1 MFLVLKEVLFGA
13 GGVTLVSFGVLA
25 VHWNIRE
32 VVAYKTGIGKKVRVV
47 KGVAGNENREIRQT
61 NKLEPVGKVQFS
73 VAGVESAE
81 QGGTKLE
88 VAQEESY
95 IYTQAV
101 VGGLDEA
108 IQGMLDKQDTDS
120 SKEAVVVDVATG
132 LLEDI
137 DVDVYEGTN
146 VLVDETELNL
156 DDSTQVLVDN
166 EQDVVE
172 EDVVEEDVVEEDV
185 VEEVEIDD
193 ISESTDVLADLDD
206 STQVLDNDTTDDSED
221 YFTEVLDAEPQ
232 VEDVE
237 ITQALNDNGLGSE
250 YLTQVLVDDSDVVG
264 IEDDFDDTLEDVE
277 LEYVTQVLNEVDNSS
292 DDVVEVLEDDAYV
305 TQVLVDDNDEVDY
318 NTQVLVDEEDY
329 NTQVLVDNDD
339 YDTQVLV
346 EDLEGHTQV
355 LDNEG
360 ITGDIVGAKVETM
373 DLVKVENMK
382 VIYTNYEME
391 DK

>member
-1 MFLVLKEVLFGA
+1 MFLLLKEVLFGA

-47 KGVAGNENREIRQT
+47 KGAAGNENREIRQT

-108 IQGMLDKQDTDS
+108 IQGMLDKQDLESSS
-120 SKEAVVVDVATG
+120 SKEALVVDVATG

-156 DDSTQVLVDN
+156 DDSTQVLVNN
-166 EQDVVE
+166 EQQEVLEDKVIEDNVE
-172 EDVVEEDVVEEDV
+172 MVSEFT
-185 VEEVEIDD
+185 EVL
-193 ISESTDVLADLDD
+193 VDLDD

-292 DDVVEVLEDDAYV
+292 DDAVEVLEDDAYV

-346 EDLEGHTQV
+346 EDLEDHTQV

-360 ITGDIVGAKVETM
+360 ITGDIIGAKVETI

>member
-1 MFLVLKEVLFGA
+1 MFCLLKEVLFGA
-13 GGVTLVSFGVLA
+13 GGVSLISFGVLS

-47 KGVAGNENREIRQT
+47 KGATGNENKDIPT
-61 NKLEPVGKVQFS
+61 VSKLEPTGKVQFS
-73 VAGVESAE
+73 VAGIESAG
-81 QGGTKLE
+81 QDGKKLE

-101 VGGLDEA
+101 VGGIDEA
-108 IQGMLDKQDTDS
+108 IQGMLDKQDTGD

-172 EDVVEEDVVEEDV
+172 E
-185 VEEVEIDD
+185 VEIED
-193 ISESTDVLADLDD
+193 ISESTDVLVDLDD
-206 STQVLDNDTTDDSED
+206 STQVLDNGTTDGSED

-232 VEDVE
+232 VDEVE
-237 ITQALNDNGLGSE
+237 VTQALGTDDDVDSE
-250 YLTQVLVDDSDVVG
+250 YLTQVLVDGVDTLG

-277 LEYVTQVLNEVDNSS
+277 LEYVTQVLNEVESSS
-292 DDVVEVLEDDAYV
+292 DDVTEVLEDDAYV
-305 TQVLVDDNDEVDY
+305 TQVLVGDNDEVDY
-318 NTQVLVDEEDY
+318 NTQALGDEEDY

-346 EDLEGHTQV
+346 EDEDIEGHTQV

-360 ITGDIVGAKVETM
+360 ITGDIVGAKVETK
-373 DLVKVENMK
+373 DLVKIENMK

>member
-1 MFLVLKEVLFGA
+1 MFCLLKEVLFGA
-13 GGVTLVSFGVLA
+13 GGVSLISFGVLS

-47 KGVAGNENREIRQT
+47 KGATGNENKDIPTVSR
-61 NKLEPVGKVQFS
+61 LEPTGKVQFS
-73 VAGVESAE
+73 VAGIESAG
-81 QGGTKLE
+81 QDGKKLE

-101 VGGLDEA
+101 VGGIDEA
-108 IQGMLDKQDTDS
+108 IQGMLDKQDTDD

-172 EDVVEEDVVEEDV
+172 E
-185 VEEVEIDD
+185 VEIDD
-193 ISESTDVLADLDD
+193 ISESTDVLVDLDD
-206 STQVLDNDTTDDSED
+206 STQVLDNGTTADSED

-232 VEDVE
+232 VTEVE
-237 ITQALNDNGLGSE
+237 VTQALGTDDVIDSE
-250 YLTQVLVDDSDVVG
+250 YLTQVLVDGVDILG

-277 LEYVTQVLNEVDNSS
+277 LEYVTQVLNEVESSS
-292 DDVVEVLEDDAYV
+292 DDVTEVLEDDAYV
-305 TQVLVDDNDEVDY
+305 TQVLVGDNDEVDY
-318 NTQVLVDEEDY
+318 NTQALGDEEDY

-339 YDTQVLV
+339 YGTQVLV
-346 EDLEGHTQV
+346 EDEDIEGHTQV

-360 ITGDIVGAKVETM
+360 ITGDIVGAKVETK
-373 DLVKVENMK
+373 DLVKIENMK

>member
-1 MFLVLKEVLFGA
+1 MFLLLKEVLFGA

-47 KGVAGNENREIRQT
+47 KGVAGTENREIRQT

-172 EDVVEEDVVEEDV
+172 EDVVEE
-185 VEEVEIDD
+185 VEIDD
-193 ISESTDVLADLDD
+193 ISESTDVLDDLDD

-237 ITQALNDNGLGSE
+237 ITQALNDNGLDSE

-305 TQVLVDDNDEVDY
+305 TQVLVDGNDEVDY
-318 NTQVLVDEEDY
+318 NTQVLVDAEDY
-329 NTQVLVDNDD
+329 NTQVLVDSGD

-391 DK
+391 E

>member
-1 MFLVLKEVLFGA
+1 MFCLLKEVLFGA
-13 GGVTLVSFGVLA
+13 GGVSLISFGVLS

-47 KGVAGNENREIRQT
+47 KGATGGENKDIPTVNR
-61 NKLEPVGKVQFS
+61 LEPTGKVQFS
-73 VAGVESAE
+73 VAGIESAG
-81 QGGTKLE
+81 QDGKKLE

-101 VGGLDEA
+101 VGGIDEA

-120 SKEAVVVDVATG
+120 SKEAMVVDVATG

-146 VLVDETELNL
+146 VLVNETELNL

-172 EDVVEEDVVEEDV
+172 E
-185 VEEVEIDD
+185 VEIED
-193 ISESTDVLADLDD
+193 IVESTDVLVDLDD
-206 STQVLDNDTTDDSED
+206 STQVLDNGTTDESED

-232 VEDVE
+232 VTEVE
-237 ITQALNDNGLGSE
+237 VTQALGLDEDIDSE
-250 YLTQVLVDDSDVVG
+250 YLTQVLVDGVDTLG

-277 LEYVTQVLNEVDNSS
+277 LEYVTHVLNEVDNSS
-292 DDVVEVLEDDAYV
+292 DVTEVLEDDAYV
-305 TQVLVDDNDEVDY
+305 TQVLVDDSDEVEY
-318 NTQVLVDEEDY
+318 YTQVLSDEEDY

-346 EDLEGHTQV
+346 EDFEGHTQV

-360 ITGDIVGAKVETM
+360 VTGDIVGAKVETQ

-391 DK
+391 E

>member
-1 MFLVLKEVLFGA
+1 MLKEVLFGA
-13 GGVTLVSFGVLA
+13 GGVSLISFGVLS

-47 KGVAGNENREIRQT
+47 KGATGNENKDIPT
-61 NKLEPVGKVQFS
+61 VSKLEPTGKVQFS
-73 VAGVESAE
+73 VAGIESAG
-81 QGGTKLE
+81 QDGKKLE

-101 VGGLDEA
+101 VGGIDEA
-108 IQGMLDKQDTDS
+108 IQGMLDKQDTGD

-146 VLVDETELNL
+146 VLVAETELNL

-172 EDVVEEDVVEEDV
+172 E
-185 VEEVEIDD
+185 VEIED
-193 ISESTDVLADLDD
+193 ISESTDVLVDLDD

-232 VEDVE
+232 VTEVE
-237 ITQALNDNGLGSE
+237 VTQALGSDGDIDSE
-250 YLTQVLVDDSDVVG
+250 YLTQVLVDGVDTLG

-277 LEYVTQVLNEVDNSS
+277 LEYVTQVLNEVDSSS
-292 DDVVEVLEDDAYV
+292 DDVTEVLEDDAYV
-305 TQVLVDDNDEVDY
+305 TQVLVGDNDEVDY
-318 NTQVLVDEEDY
+318 NTQVLGDEEDY
-329 NTQVLVDNDD
+329 NTQVLVENDD

-346 EDLEGHTQV
+346 EDEDIEGHTQV

-360 ITGDIVGAKVETM
+360 ITGDIVGAKVETK
-373 DLVKVENMK
+373 DLVKIENMK

>member
-1 MFLVLKEVLFGA
+1 MLLKEVLFGA

-47 KGVAGNENREIRQT
+47 KGAIGGESKDIPTVSR
-61 NKLEPVGKVQFS
+61 LEPTGKVQFS
-73 VAGVESAE
+73 VAGIESAG
-81 QGGTKLE
+81 QDGKKLE

-101 VGGLDEA
+101 VGGIDEA
-108 IQGMLDKQDTDS
+108 IQGMLDKQDLESSS
-120 SKEAVVVDVATG
+120 SKEALVVDVDTG
-132 LLEDI
+132 LLEDV

-156 DDSTQVLVDN
+156 DDSTQVLVAK
-166 EQDVVE
+166 EQEVI
-172 EDVVEEDVVEEDV
+172 EDEVIED
-185 VEEVEIDD
+185 EVETV
-193 ISESTDVLADLDD
+193 SEFTEVLVDLDD
-206 STQVLDNDTTDDSED
+206 STQVLDNDTIDDSVD

-264 IEDDFDDTLEDVE
+264 IEDDFEDTLEDVE
-277 LEYVTQVLNEVDNSS
+277 LEYVTQVLNEVDSS
-292 DDVVEVLEDDAYV
+292 RDDVVEVLEDDAYI
-305 TQVLVDDNDEVDY
+305 TQVLVDGTDEVDY

-329 NTQVLVDNDD
+329 NTQVLVDSGA

-360 ITGDIVGAKVETM
+360 ITGDIVGAKVETK

-391 DK
+391 G

>member
-1 MFLVLKEVLFGA
+1 MLLKEVLFGA

-172 EDVVEEDVVEEDV
+172 E
-185 VEEVEIDD
+185 VEIDD

-206 STQVLDNDTTDDSED
+206 STQVLDNDTTDDSDD

-277 LEYVTQVLNEVDNSS
+277 LEYVTQVLNEVGNSS
-292 DDVVEVLEDDAYV
+292 DDAVEVLEDDAYV

-339 YDTQVLV
+339 YVTQVLV
-346 EDLEGHTQV
+346 EDIEGHTQV

-360 ITGDIVGAKVETM
+360 ITGDIVGAKVETV

-391 DK
+391 E

>member
-1 MFLVLKEVLFGA
+1 VFLLLKEVLFGA
-13 GGVTLVSFGVLA
+13 GGVSLISFGVLS

-47 KGVAGNENREIRQT
+47 KGATGGESKDIPTVSR
-61 NKLEPVGKVQFS
+61 LEPTGKVQFS
-73 VAGVESAE
+73 VAGIESAG
-81 QGGTKLE
+81 QDGKKLE

-101 VGGLDEA
+101 VGGIDEA
-108 IQGMLDKQDTDS
+108 IQGMLDKQDTDD

-146 VLVDETELNL
+146 VLVDGTELNL

-172 EDVVEEDVVEEDV
+172 E
-185 VEEVEIDD
+185 VEIDD
-193 ISESTDVLADLDD
+193 VSESTDVLVELDD
-206 STQVLDNDTTDDSED
+206 STQVLDNVTTDDSDD

-232 VEDVE
+232 VTEVE
-237 ITQALNDNGLGSE
+237 VTQALGSDDDIDSE
-250 YLTQVLVDDSDVVG
+250 YLTQVLVDGVDTMG

-277 LEYVTQVLNEVDNSS
+277 LEYVTQVLNEVESSS
-292 DDVVEVLEDDAYV
+292 DDVTEVLEDDAYV
-305 TQVLVDDNDEVDY
+305 TQVLVDDSDEVDY
-318 NTQVLVDEEDY
+318 NTQALGDEEDY
-329 NTQVLVDNDD
+329 NTQVLVENDD

-346 EDLEGHTQV
+346 EDEDIEGHTQV

-360 ITGDIVGAKVETM
+360 ITGDIIGAKVETT

>member
-1 MFLVLKEVLFGA
+1 MFCLLKEVLFGA
-13 GGVTLVSFGVLA
+13 GGVSLISFGVLS

-47 KGVAGNENREIRQT
+47 KGATGGENKDIPTVNR
-61 NKLEPVGKVQFS
+61 LEPTGKVQFS
-73 VAGVESAE
+73 VADIESAG
-81 QGGTKLE
+81 QDGKKLE

-101 VGGLDEA
+101 VGGIDEA
-108 IQGMLDKQDTDS
+108 IQGMLDKQDTEA

-172 EDVVEEDVVEEDV
+172 D
-185 VEEVEIDD
+185 VEIED
-193 ISESTDVLADLDD
+193 ISESTDVLVDLDD
-206 STQVLDNDTTDDSED
+206 STQVLDNGTTDDSED

-232 VEDVE
+232 VTEVE
-237 ITQALNDNGLGSE
+237 VTQALGTDDDIDSE
-250 YLTQVLVDDSDVVG
+250 YLTQVLVDGVDTLG

-277 LEYVTQVLNEVDNSS
+277 LEYVTQVLNEVESSS
-292 DDVVEVLEDDAYV
+292 DDVTEVLEDDAYV
-305 TQVLVDDNDEVDY
+305 TQVLVDDSDEVDY
-318 NTQVLVDEEDY
+318 DTQVLGDEVDY

-346 EDLEGHTQV
+346 EDFEGHTQV

-391 DK
+391 G

>member
-1 MFLVLKEVLFGA
+1 MFLLLKEVLFGA

-47 KGVAGNENREIRQT
+47 KGVVGNENREIRQT

-137 DVDVYEGTN
+137 DVDVYEVTN
-146 VLVDETELNL
+146 VLADETELNL

-172 EDVVEEDVVEEDV
+172 EDVVEE
-185 VEEVEIDD
+185 VEIDD
-193 ISESTDVLADLDD
+193 ISESTDVLDDLDD

-237 ITQALNDNGLGSE
+237 ITQALNDNGLDSE

-305 TQVLVDDNDEVDY
+305 TQVLVDGNDEVDY
-318 NTQVLVDEEDY
+318 NTQVLVDAEDY
-329 NTQVLVDNDD
+329 NTQVLVDSGD

-391 DK
+391 E

>member
-1 MFLVLKEVLFGA
+1 MFCLLKEVLFGA
-13 GGVTLVSFGVLA
+13 GGVSLISFGVLS

-47 KGVAGNENREIRQT
+47 KGATGNENKDIPT
-61 NKLEPVGKVQFS
+61 VSKLEPTGKVQFS
-73 VAGVESAE
+73 VAGIESAG
-81 QGGTKLE
+81 QDGKKLE

-101 VGGLDEA
+101 VGGIDEA
-108 IQGMLDKQDTDS
+108 IQGMLDKQDTGD

-146 VLVDETELNL
+146 ILVDETELNL

-172 EDVVEEDVVEEDV
+172 E
-185 VEEVEIDD
+185 VEIED
-193 ISESTDVLADLDD
+193 ISESTDVLVDLDD
-206 STQVLDNDTTDDSED
+206 STQVLDNGTTDGSED

-232 VEDVE
+232 VDEVE
-237 ITQALNDNGLGSE
+237 VTQALGTDDDVDSE
-250 YLTQVLVDDSDVVG
+250 YLTQVLVDGVDTLG

-277 LEYVTQVLNEVDNSS
+277 LEYVTQVLNEVESSS
-292 DDVVEVLEDDAYV
+292 DDVTEVLEDDAYV
-305 TQVLVDDNDEVDY
+305 TQVLVGDNDEVDY
-318 NTQVLVDEEDY
+318 NTQALGDEEDY

-339 YDTQVLV
+339 YGTQVLV
-346 EDLEGHTQV
+346 EDEDIEGHTQV

-360 ITGDIVGAKVETM
+360 ITGDIVGAKVETK
-373 DLVKVENMK
+373 DLVKIENMK

>member
-1 MFLVLKEVLFGA
+1 MFLLLKEVLFGA

-47 KGVAGNENREIRQT
+47 KGVAGTENREIRQT

-137 DVDVYEGTN
+137 DVDVYEVTN
-146 VLVDETELNL
+146 VLADETELNL

-172 EDVVEEDVVEEDV
+172 EDVVEE
-185 VEEVEIDD
+185 VEIDD
-193 ISESTDVLADLDD
+193 ISESTDVLDDLDD

-237 ITQALNDNGLGSE
+237 ITQALNDNGLDSE

-277 LEYVTQVLNEVDNSS
+277 LEYVTQVLNEVDSSS
-292 DDVVEVLEDDAYV
+292 DDVVEVLEDDAYI

-346 EDLEGHTQV
+346 EDLEDHTQV

-391 DK
+391 E

>member
-1 MFLVLKEVLFGA
+1 MLKEVLFGA
-13 GGVTLVSFGVLA
+13 GGVSLISFGVLS

-47 KGVAGNENREIRQT
+47 KGATGNENKDIPT
-61 NKLEPVGKVQFS
+61 VSKLEPTGKVQFS
-73 VAGVESAE
+73 VAGIESAG
-81 QGGTKLE
+81 QDGKKLE

-108 IQGMLDKQDTDS
+108 IQGMLDKQDTGD

-146 VLVDETELNL
+146 ILVDETELNL

-172 EDVVEEDVVEEDV
+172 E
-185 VEEVEIDD
+185 VEIED
-193 ISESTDVLADLDD
+193 ISESTDVLVDLDD
-206 STQVLDNDTTDDSED
+206 STQVLDNGTTDGSED

-232 VEDVE
+232 VDEVE
-237 ITQALNDNGLGSE
+237 VTQALGTDDDVDSE
-250 YLTQVLVDDSDVVG
+250 YLTQVLVDGVDTLG

-277 LEYVTQVLNEVDNSS
+277 LEYVTQVLNEVESSS
-292 DDVVEVLEDDAYV
+292 DDVTEVLEDDAYV
-305 TQVLVDDNDEVDY
+305 TQVLVGDNDEVDY
-318 NTQVLVDEEDY
+318 NIQALGDEEDY

-339 YDTQVLV
+339 YGTQVLV
-346 EDLEGHTQV
+346 EDEDIEGHTQV

-360 ITGDIVGAKVETM
+360 ITGDIVGAKVETK
-373 DLVKVENMK
+373 DLVKIENMK

>member
-1 MFLVLKEVLFGA
+1 MLKEVLFGA

-47 KGVAGNENREIRQT
+47 KGVAGTENREIRQT

-137 DVDVYEGTN
+137 DVDVYEVTN
-146 VLVDETELNL
+146 VLADETELNL

-172 EDVVEEDVVEEDV
+172 EDVVD
-185 VEEVEIDD
+185 EVEIDD
-193 ISESTDVLADLDD
+193 ISESTDVLDDLDD

-237 ITQALNDNGLGSE
+237 ITQALNDNGLDSE

-305 TQVLVDDNDEVDY
+305 TQVLVDGNDEVDY
-318 NTQVLVDEEDY
+318 NTQVLVDAEDY
-329 NTQVLVDNDD
+329 NTQVLVDSGD

-391 DK
+391 E

>member
-1 MFLVLKEVLFGA
+1 MLKEVLFGA

-108 IQGMLDKQDTDS
+108 IQGMLDKQDLESSS
-120 SKEAVVVDVATG
+120 SKEALVVDVDTG
-132 LLEDI
+132 LLEDV

-156 DDSTQVLVDN
+156 DDSTQVLVAN
-166 EQDVVE
+166 EQEVIEDEVTEDNVE
-172 EDVVEEDVVEEDV
+172 MGSEFT
-185 VEEVEIDD
+185 EVL
-193 ISESTDVLADLDD
+193 VDLDD
-206 STQVLDNDTTDDSED
+206 STQVLDNDTTDDSDD

-292 DDVVEVLEDDAYV
+292 DDAVEVLEDDAYV

-339 YDTQVLV
+339 YVTQVLV
-346 EDLEGHTQV
+346 EDIEGHTQV

-360 ITGDIVGAKVETM
+360 ITGDIVGAKVETK

>member
-1 MFLVLKEVLFGA
+1 MFLLLKEVLFGA

-108 IQGMLDKQDTDS
+108 IQGMLDKQDLESSS
-120 SKEAVVVDVATG
+120 SKEALVVDVDTG
-132 LLEDI
+132 LLEDV

-156 DDSTQVLVDN
+156 DDSTQVLVVN
-166 EQDVVE
+166 EQEVL
-172 EDVVEEDVVEEDV
+172 ED
-185 VEEVEIDD
+185 EVTGDEIEMV
-193 ISESTDVLADLDD
+193 SEFTEVLVDLDD

-292 DDVVEVLEDDAYV
+292 DNAVEVLEDDAYV
-305 TQVLVDDNDEVDY
+305 TQVLVDGNDVVDY
-318 NTQVLVDEEDY
+318 NTQVLVDAEDY
-329 NTQVLVDNDD
+329 NTQVLVDSGD

-391 DK
+391 GK

>member
-1 MFLVLKEVLFGA
+1 MFCLLKEILFGA

-47 KGVAGNENREIRQT
+47 KGVTGNENREIRQT

-101 VGGLDEA
+101 VGSLDEA
-108 IQGMLDKQDTDS
+108 IQGMLDKQDLESSS
-120 SKEAVVVDVATG
+120 SKEALVVDVDTG

-156 DDSTQVLVDN
+156 DDSTQVLVAN
-166 EQDVVE
+166 EQEVL
-172 EDVVEEDVVEEDV
+172 EDEVTED
-185 VEEVEIDD
+185 EVETV
-193 ISESTDVLADLDD
+193 SEFTEVLVDLDD

-250 YLTQVLVDDSDVVG
+250 YLTQVLVDDSDVVS

-292 DDVVEVLEDDAYV
+292 DDVVEVLEDDAYI

-318 NTQVLVDEEDY
+318 GTQVLGDEVDY

-360 ITGDIVGAKVETM
+360 ITGDIVGVKVETV

-391 DK
+391 EK

>member
-1 MFLVLKEVLFGA
+1 MFLLLKEVLFGA

-47 KGVAGNENREIRQT
+47 KGVTGNENREIRQT

-108 IQGMLDKQDTDS
+108 IQGMLDKQDLESSS
-120 SKEAVVVDVATG
+120 SKEALVVDVDTG
-132 LLEDI
+132 LLEDV

-156 DDSTQVLVDN
+156 DDSTQVLVNN
-166 EQDVVE
+166 EQQEVLEDKVTEDNVE
-172 EDVVEEDVVEEDV
+172 MVSEFT
-185 VEEVEIDD
+185 EVL
-193 ISESTDVLADLDD
+193 VDLDD
-206 STQVLDNDTTDDSED
+206 STQVLDNDTTDDSVD

-292 DDVVEVLEDDAYV
+292 DDAVEVLEDNAYV

-329 NTQVLVDNDD
+329 NTQVLVDSGD

-360 ITGDIVGAKVETM
+360 ITGDIVGAKVETK

-391 DK
+391 E

>member
-1 MFLVLKEVLFGA
+1 MFLLLKEVLFGA

-47 KGVAGNENREIRQT
+47 KGVAGTENREIRQT

-137 DVDVYEGTN
+137 DVDVYEVTN
-146 VLVDETELNL
+146 VLADETELNL

-172 EDVVEEDVVEEDV
+172 EDVVD
-185 VEEVEIDD
+185 EVEIDD
-193 ISESTDVLADLDD
+193 ISESTDVLDDLDD

-237 ITQALNDNGLGSE
+237 ITQALNDNGLDSE

-305 TQVLVDDNDEVDY
+305 TQVLVDGNDEVDY
-318 NTQVLVDEEDY
+318 NTQVLVDAEDY
-329 NTQVLVDNDD
+329 NTQVLVDSGD

-391 DK
+391 E

>member
-1 MFLVLKEVLFGA
+1 MFLLLKEVLFGA

-47 KGVAGNENREIRQT
+47 KGVTGNENREIRQT

-101 VGGLDEA
+101 VGGIDEA

-172 EDVVEEDVVEEDV
+172 EDVVEE
-185 VEEVEIDD
+185 VEIDD

-237 ITQALNDNGLGSE
+237 ITQVLNDNGLGNE

-264 IEDDFDDTLEDVE
+264 IEDDFDDTLEDVG

-292 DDVVEVLEDDAYV
+292 DVVEVLEDDAYV

-360 ITGDIVGAKVETM
+360 ITGDIVGAKVETV

>member
-108 IQGMLDKQDTDS
+108 IQGMLDKQDLESSS
-120 SKEAVVVDVATG
+120 SKEALVVDVDTG
-132 LLEDI
+132 LLEDV

-156 DDSTQVLVDN
+156 DDSTQVLVAN
-166 EQDVVE
+166 EQEVIEDEVTEDNVE
-172 EDVVEEDVVEEDV
+172 MGSEFT
-185 VEEVEIDD
+185 EVL
-193 ISESTDVLADLDD
+193 VDLDD
-206 STQVLDNDTTDDSED
+206 STQVLDNDTTDDSVD

-292 DDVVEVLEDDAYV
+292 DDAVEVLEDDAYV

-339 YDTQVLV
+339 YVTQVLV
-346 EDLEGHTQV
+346 EDIEGHTQV

-360 ITGDIVGAKVETM
+360 ITGDIVGAKVETK

>member
-1 MFLVLKEVLFGA
+1 MFLLLKEVLFGA

-47 KGVAGNENREIRQT
+47 KGVAGNGNREIRQT

-101 VGGLDEA
+101 VGGIDEA
-108 IQGMLDKQDTDS
+108 IQGMLDKQESEDT
-120 SKEAVVVDVATG
+120 KESVVVDVATG
-132 LLEDI
+132 LLDNV
-137 DVDVYEGTN
+137 DVDVYEGTS
-146 VLVDETELNL
+146 VLVDEDGINL
-156 DDSTQVLVDN
+156 DDSTQVLVGS
-166 EQDVVE
+166 EPELIE
-172 EDVVEEDVVEEDV
+172 ED
-185 VEEVEIDD
+185 EVESV
-193 ISESTDVLADLDD
+193 SEVTDVLVDLDD
-206 STQVLDNDTTDDSED
+206 NTQVLDNGTTDDSED
-221 YFTEVLDAEPQ
+221 YFTEVLDNEPQ

-237 ITQALNDNGLGSE
+237 VTQSLVDNEVDSE
-250 YLTQVLVDDSDVVG
+250 YLTQVLVDGDGVEG
-264 IEDDFDDTLEDVE
+264 IEDIIDEDLEDVE

-292 DDVVEVLEDDAYV
+292 YGAVGVLEDAAYV

-339 YDTQVLV
+339 YNTQVLV

-391 DK
+391 GK

>member
-1 MFLVLKEVLFGA
+1 MFCLLREVLFGA

-101 VGGLDEA
+101 VGGIDEA
-108 IQGMLDKQDTDS
+108 IQGMLDKQDLESSS
-120 SKEAVVVDVATG
+120 SKEALVVDVDTG
-132 LLEDI
+132 LLEDV

-156 DDSTQVLVDN
+156 DDSTQVLVVN
-166 EQDVVE
+166 EQEVL
-172 EDVVEEDVVEEDV
+172 ED
-185 VEEVEIDD
+185 EVTGDEIEMV
-193 ISESTDVLADLDD
+193 SEFTEVLVDLDD

-221 YFTEVLDAEPQ
+221 YFTEVLVAEPQ

-292 DDVVEVLEDDAYV
+292 DDAVEVLEDDAYV

-339 YDTQVLV
+339 YVTQVLV
-346 EDLEGHTQV
+346 EDIEGHTQV

-360 ITGDIVGAKVETM
+360 ITGDIVGAKVETK

>member
-1 MFLVLKEVLFGA
+1 MFLLLKEVLFGA

-108 IQGMLDKQDTDS
+108 IQGMLDKQDLESSS
-120 SKEAVVVDVATG
+120 SKEALVVDVDTG
-132 LLEDI
+132 LLEDV

-146 VLVDETELNL
+146 ILVDETELNL
-156 DDSTQVLVDN
+156 DDSTQVLVAN
-166 EQDVVE
+166 EQEVI
-172 EDVVEEDVVEEDV
+172 EDEVTED
-185 VEEVEIDD
+185 EVEMV
-193 ISESTDVLADLDD
+193 SEYTEVLVDLDD
-206 STQVLDNDTTDDSED
+206 STQVLDNNTTDDSED

-237 ITQALNDNGLGSE
+237 ITQALSDNELDSE
-250 YLTQVLVDDSDVVG
+250 YLTQVLVDDIDAEG

-292 DDVVEVLEDDAYV
+292 DDIVEVLEDDAYV
-305 TQVLVDDNDEVDY
+305 TQVLVEDNDEVDY
-318 NTQVLVDEEDY
+318 DTQVLDDEVDY

-339 YDTQVLV
+339 YATQVLV
-346 EDLEGHTQV
+346 ESHTQV
-355 LDNEG
+355 LDNDG
-360 ITGDIVGAKVETM
+360 ITGDIVGAKVETV

-391 DK
+391 E

>member
-1 MFLVLKEVLFGA
+1 MLLKEVLFGA

-32 VVAYKTGIGKKVRVV
+32 VVAYKTGIGKRVRVV

-73 VAGVESAE
+73 VAGVESAV

-101 VGGLDEA
+101 VGGIDEA
-108 IQGMLDKQDTDS
+108 IQGMLDKQDLESSS
-120 SKEAVVVDVATG
+120 SKEALVVDVDTG
-132 LLEDI
+132 LLEDV

-146 VLVDETELNL
+146 ILVDETELNL
-156 DDSTQVLVDN
+156 DDSTQVLVAN
-166 EQDVVE
+166 EQEVI
-172 EDVVEEDVVEEDV
+172 EDEVTED
-185 VEEVEIDD
+185 EVEMV
-193 ISESTDVLADLDD
+193 SEFTEVLIDLDD
-206 STQVLDNDTTDDSED
+206 STQVLDNNTINDSED

-237 ITQALNDNGLGSE
+237 ITQALSDNELDSK
-250 YLTQVLVDDSDVVG
+250 YLTQVLVDDIDAEG
-264 IEDDFDDTLEDVE
+264 IEDNFDDTLEDVE
-277 LEYVTQVLNEVDNSS
+277 LEYVTQVLNEVGTSS
-292 DDVVEVLEDDAYV
+292 DDAVEVLEDDAYV

-318 NTQVLVDEEDY
+318 NTQVLDDKVAY
-329 NTQVLVDNDD
+329 NTQVLVDNGD

-382 VIYTNYEME
+382 VIYTNYELE
-391 DK
+391 G

>member
-166 EQDVVE
+166 EQ
-172 EDVVEEDVVEEDV
+172 DVVEEDV

>member
-1 MFLVLKEVLFGA
+1 MFLLLKEVLFGA

-47 KGVAGNENREIRQT
+47 KGVVGNENREIRQT

-101 VGGLDEA
+101 VGGIDEA

-172 EDVVEEDVVEEDV
+172 EDVVEEDVVEE
-185 VEEVEIDD
+185 VEIDD

-237 ITQALNDNGLGSE
+237 ITQVLNDNGLGNE

-292 DDVVEVLEDDAYV
+292 DVVEVLEDDAYV

>member
-1 MFLVLKEVLFGA
+1 MFLLLKEVLFGA

-47 KGVAGNENREIRQT
+47 KGATGGESKDIPTVSR
-61 NKLEPVGKVQFS
+61 LEPTGKVQFS
-73 VAGVESAE
+73 VAAIESAG
-81 QGGTKLE
+81 QDGKKLE

-101 VGGLDEA
+101 VGGIDEA
-108 IQGMLDKQDTDS
+108 IQGMLDKQDLESSS
-120 SKEAVVVDVATG
+120 SKEALVVDVDTG
-132 LLEDI
+132 LLEDVA
-137 DVDVYEGTN
+137 VDVYEGTN

-156 DDSTQVLVDN
+156 DDSTQVLVAN
-166 EQDVVE
+166 EQEVL
-172 EDVVEEDVVEEDV
+172 EDEVTED
-185 VEEVEIDD
+185 EVETV
-193 ISESTDVLADLDD
+193 SEFTEVLVALDY
-206 STQVLDNDTTDDSED
+206 STQVLDNDTTDDSKD

-237 ITQALNDNGLGSE
+237 ITQALSDNELDSE
-250 YLTQVLVDDSDVVG
+250 YLTQVLVDDVDAEG

-292 DDVVEVLEDDAYV
+292 DDIVEVLEDDAYV
-305 TQVLVDDNDEVDY
+305 TQVLVDDNEEVDY

-329 NTQVLVDNDD
+329 NTQVLVDNND

-346 EDLEGHTQV
+346 EDLEGHTKV

-360 ITGDIVGAKVETM
+360 ITGDIVGAKVGTV

-391 DK
+391 E

>member
-1 MFLVLKEVLFGA
+1 MLKEVLFGA

-61 NKLEPVGKVQFS
+61 NRLEPVGKVQFS
-73 VAGVESAE
+73 VAGIESAE

-108 IQGMLDKQDTDS
+108 IQGMLDKQDLESSS
-120 SKEAVVVDVATG
+120 SKEALVVDVDTG
-132 LLEDI
+132 LLEDV

-156 DDSTQVLVDN
+156 DDSTQVLVAN
-166 EQDVVE
+166 GQEVI
-172 EDVVEEDVVEEDV
+172 EDEVKED
-185 VEEVEIDD
+185 EVEMV
-193 ISESTDVLADLDD
+193 SEFTEVLVDLDD
-206 STQVLDNDTTDDSED
+206 STQVLDNDTTDGSED

-232 VEDVE
+232 VDEVE
-237 ITQALNDNGLGSE
+237 VTQALGTDDDIDSE
-250 YLTQVLVDDSDVVG
+250 YLTQVLVDGVDTLG

-277 LEYVTQVLNEVDNSS
+277 LEYVTQVLNEVESSS
-292 DDVVEVLEDDAYV
+292 DDVTEVLEDDAYV

-318 NTQVLVDEEDY
+318 DTQVLVDEVDY

-346 EDLEGHTQV
+346 EDFEGHTQV

-391 DK
+391 E

>member
-1 MFLVLKEVLFGA
+1 MLKEVLFGA

-61 NKLEPVGKVQFS
+61 NRLEPVGKVQFS
-73 VAGVESAE
+73 VAGIESAE

-108 IQGMLDKQDTDS
+108 IQGMLDKQDLES
-120 SKEAVVVDVATG
+120 SPSKEALVVDVDTG
-132 LLEDI
+132 LLEDV

-156 DDSTQVLVDN
+156 DDSTQVLVAN
-166 EQDVVE
+166 EQEVI
-172 EDVVEEDVVEEDV
+172 EDEVTED
-185 VEEVEIDD
+185 EVEMV
-193 ISESTDVLADLDD
+193 SEFTEVLVDLDD
-206 STQVLDNDTTDDSED
+206 NTQVLDNDTTDDSED

-232 VEDVE
+232 VDDVE
-237 ITQALNDNGLGSE
+237 ITQALSDNELDSE
-250 YLTQVLVDDSDVVG
+250 YLTQVLVDDIDAEG

-277 LEYVTQVLNEVDNSS
+277 LEYVTQVLNEVDSSS
-292 DDVVEVLEDDAYV
+292 DTAVEVLEDDAYV

-318 NTQVLVDEEDY
+318 DTQVLVDEVDY

-346 EDLEGHTQV
+346 EDFEGHTQV

-391 DK
+391 E

>member
-1 MFLVLKEVLFGA
+1 MLKEVLFGA
-13 GGVTLVSFGVLA
+13 GGVSLISFGVLS

-47 KGVAGNENREIRQT
+47 KGATGNENKDIPTVSR
-61 NKLEPVGKVQFS
+61 LEPTGKVQFS
-73 VAGVESAE
+73 VAGIESAG
-81 QGGTKLE
+81 QNGKKLE

-101 VGGLDEA
+101 VGGIDEA
-108 IQGMLDKQDTDS
+108 IQGMLDKQDTDD

-172 EDVVEEDVVEEDV
+172 E
-185 VEEVEIDD
+185 VEIDD
-193 ISESTDVLADLDD
+193 ISESTDVLVDLDD

-232 VEDVE
+232 VTEVE
-237 ITQALNDNGLGSE
+237 VTQALGTDDDIDSE
-250 YLTQVLVDDSDVVG
+250 YLTQVLVDGVDTLG
-264 IEDDFDDTLEDVE
+264 IEDDFEDTLEDVE
-277 LEYVTQVLNEVDNSS
+277 LEYVTQVLNEVDSSS
-292 DDVVEVLEDDAYV
+292 DDVTEVLEDDAYV
-305 TQVLVDDNDEVDY
+305 TQVLVGDNDEVDY
-318 NTQVLVDEEDY
+318 NTQVLGDEEDY
-329 NTQVLVDNDD
+329 NTQVLVENDD

-346 EDLEGHTQV
+346 EDEAIEGHTQV

-391 DK
+391 E

>member
-1 MFLVLKEVLFGA
+1 MFLLLKEVLFGA

-47 KGVAGNENREIRQT
+47 KDVAGTENREIRQT

-95 IYTQAV
+95 IYTQAI

-108 IQGMLDKQDTDS
+108 IQGMLDKQDLESSS
-120 SKEAVVVDVATG
+120 SKEALVVDVAKG

-156 DDSTQVLVDN
+156 DDSTQVLVNN
-166 EQDVVE
+166 EQQEVLEDKVTEDNVE
-172 EDVVEEDVVEEDV
+172 MVSEFT
-185 VEEVEIDD
+185 EVL
-193 ISESTDVLADLDD
+193 VDLDD

-292 DDVVEVLEDDAYV
+292 DDAVEVLEDDAYV

-346 EDLEGHTQV
+346 EDLEDHTQV

-391 DK
+391 E

>member
-1 MFLVLKEVLFGA
+1 MFCLLKEVLFGA
-13 GGVTLVSFGVLA
+13 GGVSLISFGVLS

-47 KGVAGNENREIRQT
+47 KGATGNENKDIPT
-61 NKLEPVGKVQFS
+61 VSKLEPTGKVQFS
-73 VAGVESAE
+73 VAGIESAG
-81 QGGTKLE
+81 QDGKKLE

-101 VGGLDEA
+101 VGGIDEA
-108 IQGMLDKQDTDS
+108 IQGMLDKQDTGD

-146 VLVDETELNL
+146 VLVAETELNL

-172 EDVVEEDVVEEDV
+172 E
-185 VEEVEIDD
+185 VEIED
-193 ISESTDVLADLDD
+193 ISESTDVLVDLDD

-232 VEDVE
+232 VTEVE
-237 ITQALNDNGLGSE
+237 VTQALGSDDDIDSE
-250 YLTQVLVDDSDVVG
+250 YLTQVLVDGVDTLG
-264 IEDDFDDTLEDVE
+264 IEDDVDDTLEDVE
-277 LEYVTQVLNEVDNSS
+277 LEYVTQVLNEVESS
-292 DDVVEVLEDDAYV
+292 SNDVTEVLEDDAYV
-305 TQVLVDDNDEVDY
+305 TQVLVGDNDEVDY
-318 NTQVLVDEEDY
+318 NTQALGDEEDY

-346 EDLEGHTQV
+346 EDEDIEGHTQV

-360 ITGDIVGAKVETM
+360 ITGDIVGAKVETK
-373 DLVKVENMK
+373 DLVKIENMK

>member
-1 MFLVLKEVLFGA
+1 MLKEVLFGA

-108 IQGMLDKQDTDS
+108 IQGMLDKQDLESSS
-120 SKEAVVVDVATG
+120 SKEALVVDVDTG
-132 LLEDI
+132 LLEDV

-156 DDSTQVLVDN
+156 DDSTQVLVAN
-166 EQDVVE
+166 EQEVIEDEVTEDNVE
-172 EDVVEEDVVEEDV
+172 MGSEFT
-185 VEEVEIDD
+185 EVL
-193 ISESTDVLADLDD
+193 VDLDD
-206 STQVLDNDTTDDSED
+206 STQVLDNDTTDDSDD

-292 DDVVEVLEDDAYV
+292 DDAVEVLEDDAYV

-329 NTQVLVDNDD
+329 NTQVLVDSGD

-391 DK
+391 E

>member
-1 MFLVLKEVLFGA
+1 MFCLIKEVLFGA
-13 GGVTLVSFGVLA
+13 GGVSLISFGVLS

-47 KGVAGNENREIRQT
+47 KGATGSENKDIPTVSR
-61 NKLEPVGKVQFS
+61 LEPTGKVQFS
-73 VAGVESAE
+73 VAGIESAG
-81 QGGTKLE
+81 QDGKKLE

-101 VGGLDEA
+101 VGGIDEA
-108 IQGMLDKQDTDS
+108 IQGMLDKQDTGD

-166 EQDVVE
+166 EQDVVK
-172 EDVVEEDVVEEDV
+172 D
-185 VEEVEIDD
+185 VEIEA
-193 ISESTDVLADLDD
+193 ISESTDVLVDLDD

-232 VEDVE
+232 VTEVE
-237 ITQALNDNGLGSE
+237 VTQALGSDDDIDSE
-250 YLTQVLVDDSDVVG
+250 YLTQVLVDGVDTLG

-277 LEYVTQVLNEVDNSS
+277 LEYVTQVLNEVESSS
-292 DDVVEVLEDDAYV
+292 DDVTEVLEDDAYV
-305 TQVLVDDNDEVDY
+305 TQVLVGDNDEVDY
-318 NTQVLVDEEDY
+318 NTQVLGDEADY
-329 NTQVLVDNDD
+329 NTQVLVENDD

-346 EDLEGHTQV
+346 EDFEGHTQV

-360 ITGDIVGAKVETM
+360 ITGDIVGAKVETQ

-391 DK
+391 E

>member
-1 MFLVLKEVLFGA
+1 MFCLLKEVLFGA
-13 GGVTLVSFGVLA
+13 GGVSLISFGVLS

-47 KGVAGNENREIRQT
+47 KGATGNENKDIPT
-61 NKLEPVGKVQFS
+61 VSKLEPTGKVQFS
-73 VAGVESAE
+73 VAGIESAG
-81 QGGTKLE
+81 QDGKKLE

-101 VGGLDEA
+101 VGGIDEA
-108 IQGMLDKQDTDS
+108 IQGMLDKQDTGD

-172 EDVVEEDVVEEDV
+172 E
-185 VEEVEIDD
+185 VEIED
-193 ISESTDVLADLDD
+193 ISESTDVLVDLDD
-206 STQVLDNDTTDDSED
+206 STQVLDNDTTDGSED

-232 VEDVE
+232 VDEVE
-237 ITQALNDNGLGSE
+237 VTQALGTDDDIDSE
-250 YLTQVLVDDSDVVG
+250 YLTQVLVDGVDTLG

-277 LEYVTQVLNEVDNSS
+277 LEYVTQVLNEVESSS
-292 DDVVEVLEDDAYV
+292 DDVTEVLEDDAYV
-305 TQVLVDDNDEVDY
+305 TQVLVGDNDEVDY
-318 NTQVLVDEEDY
+318 NTQALGDEEDY

-346 EDLEGHTQV
+346 EDEDIEGHTQV

-360 ITGDIVGAKVETM
+360 ITGDIVGAKVETK
-373 DLVKVENMK
+373 DLVKIENMK

>member
-1 MFLVLKEVLFGA
+1 MFCLIKEVLFGA
-13 GGVTLVSFGVLA
+13 GGVSLISFGVLS

-47 KGVAGNENREIRQT
+47 KGATGSENKDIPTVSR
-61 NKLEPVGKVQFS
+61 LEPTGKVQFS
-73 VAGVESAE
+73 VAGIESAG
-81 QGGTKLE
+81 QDGKKLE

-108 IQGMLDKQDTDS
+108 IQGMLDKQDTGD

-146 VLVDETELNL
+146 ILVDETELNL

-172 EDVVEEDVVEEDV
+172 E
-185 VEEVEIDD
+185 VEIED
-193 ISESTDVLADLDD
+193 ISESTDVLVDLDD
-206 STQVLDNDTTDDSED
+206 STQVLDNGTTDGSED

-232 VEDVE
+232 VDEVE
-237 ITQALNDNGLGSE
+237 VTQALGTDDDVDSE
-250 YLTQVLVDDSDVVG
+250 YLTQVLVDGVDTLG

-277 LEYVTQVLNEVDNSS
+277 LEYVTQVLNEVESSS
-292 DDVVEVLEDDAYV
+292 DDVTEVLEDDAYV
-305 TQVLVDDNDEVDY
+305 TQVLVGDNDEVDY
-318 NTQVLVDEEDY
+318 NTQALGDEEDY

-339 YDTQVLV
+339 YGTQVLV
-346 EDLEGHTQV
+346 EDEDIEGHTQV

-360 ITGDIVGAKVETM
+360 ITGDIVGAKVETK
-373 DLVKVENMK
+373 DLVKIENMK

>member
-108 IQGMLDKQDTDS
+108 IQGMLDKQDLESSS
-120 SKEAVVVDVATG
+120 SKEALVVDVDTG
-132 LLEDI
+132 LLEDV

-156 DDSTQVLVDN
+156 DDSTQVLVAN
-166 EQDVVE
+166 EQEVIEDEVTEDNVE
-172 EDVVEEDVVEEDV
+172 MGSEFT
-185 VEEVEIDD
+185 EVL
-193 ISESTDVLADLDD
+193 VDLDD
-206 STQVLDNDTTDDSED
+206 STQVLDNDTTDDSDD

-292 DDVVEVLEDDAYV
+292 DDAVEVLEDDAYV

-329 NTQVLVDNDD
+329 NTQVLVDNG

-360 ITGDIVGAKVETM
+360 ITGDIIGAKVETI

-382 VIYTNYEME
+382 VIYTNHEME